1 MSEEIKSWDDVEDQ
15 NLVSKIVT
23 SQEFKDSITKSI
35 VDATWGKGLPMVYM
49 NRDGWIVKHWEDGTI
64 KRIKKIKI

>member
-23 SQEFKDSITKSI
+23 SQKYKKKSI
-35 VDATWGKGLPMVYM
+35 ANEVNKKDA
-49 NRDGWIVKHWEDGTI
+49 
-64 KRIKKIKI
+64 